1 MLSKFNEPLTNEE
14 IVSIRDNHAG
24 KLENVSTL
32 VLDMQTY
39 PDKFKWDYK
48 EAGTPIDELD
58 AKYQEE
64 LASHTSKKDRLQQI
78 VDKAN
83 SLL

>member
-1 MLSKFNEPLTNEE
+1 MNSMQNDGELRSKWAR
-14 IVSIRDNHAG
+14 VRIRC
-24 KLENVSTL
+24 K
-32 VLDMQTY
+32 
-39 PDKFKWDYK
+39 K
-48 EAGTPIDELD
+48 IRI